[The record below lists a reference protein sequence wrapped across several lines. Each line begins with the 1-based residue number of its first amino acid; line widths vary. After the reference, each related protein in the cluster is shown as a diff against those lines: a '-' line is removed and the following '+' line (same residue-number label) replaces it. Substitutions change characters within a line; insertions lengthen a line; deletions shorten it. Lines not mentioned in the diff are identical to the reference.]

1 MQVSQSEPAV
11 RHALVAVGA
20 LNERRD
26 LYVKD
31 ITYSRTVV
39 TTGLPNIEAPIRQE
53 PEQHNDPFALS
64 QYNKAIA
71 HLAKAM
77 SSPSSNSI
85 DTALLVCILFVCV
98 ECLRGDYQPALKH
111 FEGGMSIAIAA
122 GGSNG
127 PNSRHSQTTSIR
139 SKLVPF
145 FNRLE
150 LLGQV
155 YGQRPNYEYGLEPAD
170 IFPYTFHSI
179 VEARNSIVHIMNLSL
194 RSIHKTK
201 FSRYSDTIPP
211 EDYAYHDEIVA
222 CVLAWKT
229 TLNHFLLST
238 PPSPRLT
245 EAATILEIQQIVCLS
260 WLNRS
265 LIPGECIA
273 DKDIPLY
280 ERAVILAESLAL
292 PDQDSAKPH
301 SASTSTSTSTFL
313 FDMEIVSPLY
323 LVAIKC
329 REPRI
334 RRRAIALLRRTV
346 RREGLWDSVKVAA
359 IAERIMEIEEV
370 GLEKLDGSVLPAEEV
385 RVANA
390 HIETGPGL
398 NPSGHRVTFITMPEG
413 VRGRWHTWDEWL
425 ELRP

>member
-1 MQVSQSEPAV
+1 MQIAQREPAV

-31 ITYSRTVV
+31 VTYSKTVV
-39 TTGLPNIEAPIRQE
+39 TTSSHSIEASIPDQR
-53 PEQHNDPFALS
+53 EQHNDPFALS

-77 SSPSSNSI
+77 NSSSSNSV

-98 ECLRGDYQPALKH
+98 ECLRGDYVPALKH
-111 FEGGMSIAIAA
+111 FQGGMSIAIAA
-122 GGSNG
+122 AGEGG
-127 PNSRHSQTTSIR
+127 PNSRASQTTGVR
-139 SKLVPF
+139 EKVVPF

-155 YGQRPNYEYGLEPAD
+155 YGHRPAYEYGLRPSD
-170 IFPYTFHSI
+170 VLPHTFHSI
-179 VEARNSIVHIMNLSL
+179 VEARDSIVHIMNLSIRL
-194 RSIHKTK
+194 IHKTK
-201 FSRYSDTIPP
+201 FDRYNGKVTQD
-211 EDYAYHDEIVA
+211 DYTYHGEIVK
-222 CVLAWKT
+222 CVLACKT
-229 TLNHFLLST
+229 TLDHFLLT
-238 PPSPRLT
+238 VPPSPRLT
-245 EAATILEIQQIVCLS
+245 EAATILEIQQIVCLT

-265 LIPGECIA
+265 LVPEECVA
-273 DKDIPLY
+273 DADIPLY
-280 ERAVILAESLAL
+280 ERAVSLAESLSSSTPT
-292 PDQDSAKPH
+292 PDQKHVQS
-301 SASTSTSTSTFL
+301 STFL

-329 REPRI
+329 RHPMV
-334 RRRAIALLRRTV
+334 RRRAISLLRRTV

-370 GLEKLDGSVLPAEEV
+370 ELRVLNGSELPREEV

-390 HIETGPGL
+390 HIESGPGL
-398 NPSGHRVTFITMPEG
+398 NPSGHRVTFSTMPEG
-413 VRGRWHTWDEWL
+413 VQGKVREWEEWL